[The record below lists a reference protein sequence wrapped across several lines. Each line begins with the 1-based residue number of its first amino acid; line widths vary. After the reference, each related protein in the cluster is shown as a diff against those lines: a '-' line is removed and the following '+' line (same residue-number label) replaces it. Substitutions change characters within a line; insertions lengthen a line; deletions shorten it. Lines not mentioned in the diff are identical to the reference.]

1 MSVAALSTAGFTQ
14 YISASSNLSGSQQAL
29 QTLGQSLGAGNLS
42 GALTAFNTYQQ
53 INQNLT
59 SASSSS
65 SSSSSTTTTQL
76 ATDTK
81 ALGSALTSGNLASA
95 QASFASMQNDLAA
108 TPSQAMANATA
119 AANQTVQWIDDMLNL
134 SSTDST
140 DSTTTTDPAT
150 SMLDS
155 AYGLNSSSTSTD
167 PTTDI
172 LDSALDSYPA
182 ASSSTS
188 STSSTESSSTSSTP
202 TASTSPSYATYGNL
216 GSGASVNAY
225 A

>member
-1 MSVAALSTAGFTQ
+1 MSVAALSTAGFSQ

-42 GALTAFNTYQQ
+42 GALSAFNTYQQ
-53 INQNLT
+53 INQNPT
-59 SASSSS
+59 GASSN
-65 SSSSSTTTTQL
+65 SSSSTNSQL

-134 SSTDST
+134 SSADST
-140 DSTTTTDPAT
+140 QSVTPFDPV
-150 SMLDS
+150 SSILDS
-155 AYGLNSSSTSTD
+155 AYGLNPSSTSTD
-167 PTTDI
+167 PTTEI
-172 LDSALDSYPA
+172 LNSALGSTA
-182 ASSSTS
+182 GTSSSSTS
-188 STSSTESSSTSSTP
+188 TTNPATPAPTPSTP
-202 TASTSPSYATYGNL
+202 PANTYAIYANQGNL
-216 GSGASVNAY
+216 GSSASVNAY

>member
-53 INQNLT
+53 INQNPTGASSDSST
-59 SASSSS
+59 SATS
-65 SSSSSTTTTQL
+65 QL
-76 ATDTK
+76 ASDTK